1 MKIVNHVISALFQ
14 VKDTVANVLKK
25 LKKLIKVNAL
35 INVQLEL
42 LITLVK
48 LIVEHHVN
56 NHMLFKYLMVLVIVQ
71 QNVNLDL
78 K

>member
-1 MKIVNHVISALFQ
+1 MKIVNHVISVLFQ

-56 NHMLFKYLMVLVIVQ
+56 NHMLFK
-71 QNVNLDL
+71 
-78 K
+78 